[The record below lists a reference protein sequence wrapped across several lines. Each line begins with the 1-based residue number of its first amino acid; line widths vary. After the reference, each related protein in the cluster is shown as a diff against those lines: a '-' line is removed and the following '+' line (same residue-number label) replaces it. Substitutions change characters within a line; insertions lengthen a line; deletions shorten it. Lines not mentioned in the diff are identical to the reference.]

1 MKLRKHNKYKSGVNE
16 FLGAVPDNWSI
27 NRIKDVTSINEKSL
41 NEKVNGGYT
50 FKYIDIGNVN
60 VGGVITEPETIDF
73 ENAPSRAKRV
83 VRKNDVIVSTVRTYL
98 KAVAFFSED
107 QKDVIVS
114 TGFAVLSP
122 YKYINPVY
130 LAYLVKSETF
140 IDNVIRFSVGV
151 SYPAI
156 NTSTLA
162 SLSLFSPPDTE
173 QQFIVN
179 FLDNK
184 TVAIDKKIALLQ
196 SKITYYKELSKSLI
210 NEAVCG
216 RLNIEQETGN
226 HGNLNNQKNHPSNK
240 LPTKKSGIEWIGKI
254 PEHWEVGRLKDV
266 GYLYNG
272 LSGKSGEHF
281 NQEQNENSKHY
292 IPFTNIANNKYI
304 DLEDFRFVFME
315 KDEKQNR
322 VRKNDLFFLMS
333 SEGFADIGKSALILE
348 EVKETYLN
356 SFCKGFRIIKD
367 TIFPGYLN
375 YLLNA
380 TGFRNNLIVEGK
392 GFTRINLKMEKVN
405 DFQII
410 IPPLPEQTAIA
421 NYLDNKTNTI
431 NAIVKNI
438 SLQIETLKELRKTLI
453 NDVVTGKLKVPEVAE
468 SNTPL

>member
-1 MKLRKHNKYKSGVNE
+1 MKLTKYEKYKNVEMLWLEKIPKSWN
-16 FLGAVPDNWSI
+16 I
-27 NRIKDVTSINEKSL
+27 NRIKAFSEIRYGLGQPPREK
-41 NEKVNGGYT
+41 ENGLPIIRAT
-50 FKYIDIGNVN
+50 NVN
-60 VGGVITEPETIDF
+60 HGKIDTADLILVDPDDLPYARKPILK
-73 ENAPSRAKRV
+73 ENEIIV
-83 VRKNDVIVSTVRTYL
+83 VRSGAYTGDSAIIPKCFSGSVSGYDMVLTPKKIYPKFISYALLSNYVFRDQLVLTSLRAAQPHLNKEELNSSIIIVPPFQEQQSIAKFL
-98 KAVAFFSED
+98 D
-107 QKDVIVS
+107 QK
-114 TGFAVLSP
+114 T
-122 YKYINPVY
+122 
-130 LAYLVKSETF
+130 
-140 IDNVIRFSVGV
+140 
-151 SYPAI
+151 
-156 NTSTLA
+156 TS
-162 SLSLFSPPDTE
+162 
-173 QQFIVN
+173 
-179 FLDNK
+179 
-184 TVAIDKKIALLQ
+184 IDKKIALLQ
-196 SKITYYKELSKSLI
+196 TKITYYKELSKSLI

-348 EVKETYLN
+348 EVKETYVN
-356 SFCKGFRIIKD
+356 SFCKGFRIIKK
-367 TIFPGYLN
+367 TIFPCYLN

-431 NAIVKNI
+431 HDIIKNI
-438 SLQIETLKELRKTLI
+438 SLQIDTLKELRKTLI